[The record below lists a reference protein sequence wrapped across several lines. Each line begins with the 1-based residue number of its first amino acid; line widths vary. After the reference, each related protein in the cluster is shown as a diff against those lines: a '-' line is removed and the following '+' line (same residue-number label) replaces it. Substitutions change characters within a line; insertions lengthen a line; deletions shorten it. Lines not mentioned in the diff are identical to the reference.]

1 MPLPVNFIHLDI
13 STCGTLDDP
22 RLRRFDALDVR
33 GLVSDGAVRYLISL
47 DFDGTLREEVE
58 PCVNP
63 AFIELMSRWHPQGVR
78 WGINTGRN
86 LRTLLGEYLIDADIL
101 PDFVCSCER
110 YVYCCDRGGELLADY
125 DYNRGCYAA
134 HEELRLRYGAS
145 ITREFA
151 RMGQRHPDVSW
162 ETDPS
167 DSLSIA
173 AVDEASMEQLMP
185 VLYEIHRRYPELG
198 MQRAA
203 RFLRFCDVRYNKGT
217 ALRQVATHWQVAEKD
232 CFLMGDGEND
242 LDAFRLFP
250 EASCAAPSHSH
261 PIVLD
266 YVRARG
272 GDTSSSTV
280 MQPLLDWG
288 ARRGLH

>member
-1 MPLPVNFIHLDI
+1 MPLPVNFINLDI

-22 RLRRFDALDVR
+22 RLRRFDTLDER
-33 GLVSDGAVRYLISL
+33 GLLGDDAIRYLISL
-47 DFDGTLREEVE
+47 DFDGTLREECE
-58 PCVNP
+58 PHVNP
-63 AFIELMSRWHPQGVR
+63 AFIELMRRWHAQGVR

-110 YVYCCDRGGELLADY
+110 YVYRCDSAGELQPDY
-125 DYNRGCYAA
+125 DYNMGCYAA
-134 HEELRLRYGAS
+134 HAELRLRYGEL
-145 ITREFA
+145 IMREFEL
-151 RMGQRHPDVSW
+151 MGRRHPDVRW
-162 ETDPS
+162 ESDPS

-173 AVDEASMEQLMP
+173 ARDEASMEQLMP
-185 VLYEIHRRYPELG
+185 TLYEMHQRYPELG

-217 ALRQVATHWQVAEKD
+217 ALRQVCRHWQVEEQD

-250 EASCAAPSHSH
+250 HACCAAPVHSH

-272 GDTSSSTV
+272 GDTHSSTV
-280 MQPLLDWG
+280 MQPLLNWG
-288 ARRGLH
+288 AARGLY